1 METSYKNKNIKTVI
15 FLAFFIFLSIPTSY
29 SLFNNLNNGSYEN
42 INQIKTKL
50 GEFNPF
56 ITNCVNLDEI
66 SNTLEGQKYLILP
79 RDIYLSESL
88 ENISCLTKIVD
99 VYDDKDSD
107 EVILFFGRNNKIN
120 LLYTTS
126 ILFIYIFSTLFKS
139 HYYFIFSSIFYQ
151 INLNVLNVSENSF
164 FNILITTAFLYSSF
178 FLFLLFFNKRY
189 FDKLIY
195 KLSLNIKL
203 YDLKFPELGSK
214 FKFNDK
220 TPIFLLFIG
229 SVFLGIKEYL
239 AKSKYEYFNDELIV
253 LLTSA
258 KMEYL
263 GLTSIQSTVKHHTPF
278 NSQVFQSIYKLS
290 EFSDFLLGIV
300 LLEIFYA
307 FATSVLLFL
316 TLNKVKKNN
325 LLSFLFSF
333 GFLLFMSFQL
343 LLNRQLAHFLYVL
356 IIYLIIEYIE
366 NPREYKLFFILFIC
380 VLQIYNLETY
390 ALPITFILL
399 SIFVQ
404 FFTTFK
410 SYLKS
415 IFYGFISILIIY
427 SSFFFNGEFY
437 QLFMS
442 NYYFHLFNTI
452 RGSSIEKLLQAIG
465 FSKSFSLKHIIFV
478 IIFTRIIFI
487 IKNRKLSDNY
497 LETLFSFWFL
507 GELLHIILSGPRS
520 MHYGLVLVAPTT
532 FIVYFYL
539 SNAKNLKSSFILL
552 TTLIFLYGNFT
563 VTINSTISSFYDNN
577 QVKVE
582 DILDKEDKVEINRL
596 LNKKGQ
602 PSPILTWVHP
612 NDWNFVHLST
622 NTLPSTR
629 YWYWFYMKYFPSEN
643 KYNWEGN
650 WNENEIIKQ
659 WKSDL
664 ETEQPQFAIVDKNL
678 DKYPYFFES
687 ELNSNYKN
695 IFESEKWI
703 LYQKR

>member
-1 METSYKNKNIKTVI
+1 M
-15 FLAFFIFLSIPTSY
+15 
-29 SLFNNLNNGSYEN
+29 
-42 INQIKTKL
+42 
-50 GEFNPF
+50 
-56 ITNCVNLDEI
+56 
-66 SNTLEGQKYLILP
+66 
-79 RDIYLSESL
+79 
-88 ENISCLTKIVD
+88 
-99 VYDDKDSD
+99 
-107 EVILFFGRNNKIN
+107 
-120 LLYTTS
+120 
-126 ILFIYIFSTLFKS
+126 
-139 HYYFIFSSIFYQ
+139 
-151 INLNVLNVSENSF
+151 
-164 FNILITTAFLYSSF
+164 
-178 FLFLLFFNKRY
+178 
-189 FDKLIY
+189 
-195 KLSLNIKL
+195 
-203 YDLKFPELGSK
+203 
-214 FKFNDK
+214 
-220 TPIFLLFIG
+220 
-229 SVFLGIKEYL
+229 
-239 AKSKYEYFNDELIV
+239 
-253 LLTSA
+253 
-258 KMEYL
+258 
-263 GLTSIQSTVKHHTPF
+263 
-278 NSQVFQSIYKLS
+278 
-290 EFSDFLLGIV
+290 
-300 LLEIFYA
+300 
-307 FATSVLLFL
+307 
-316 TLNKVKKNN
+316 
-325 LLSFLFSF
+325 
-333 GFLLFMSFQL
+333 
-343 LLNRQLAHFLYVL
+343 
-356 IIYLIIEYIE
+356 IIEYIE

-404 FFTTFK
+404 IFTTFK

-487 IKNRKLSDNY
+487 IKNRKLSGNY

-602 PSPILTWVHP
+602 SIT
-612 NDWNFVHLST
+612 NF
-622 NTLPSTR
+622 
-629 YWYWFYMKYFPSEN
+629 
-643 KYNWEGN
+643 
-650 WNENEIIKQ
+650 
-659 WKSDL
+659 
-664 ETEQPQFAIVDKNL
+664 
-678 DKYPYFFES
+678 
-687 ELNSNYKN
+687 
-695 IFESEKWI
+695 
-703 LYQKR
+703 

>member
-1 METSYKNKNIKTVI
+1 M
-15 FLAFFIFLSIPTSY
+15 
-29 SLFNNLNNGSYEN
+29 LNNNFY
-42 INQIKTKL
+42 
-50 GEFNPF
+50 
-56 ITNCVNLDEI
+56 IT
-66 SNTLEGQKYLILP
+66 
-79 RDIYLSESL
+79 
-88 ENISCLTKIVD
+88 
-99 VYDDKDSD
+99 
-107 EVILFFGRNNKIN
+107 
-120 LLYTTS
+120 
-126 ILFIYIFSTLFKS
+126 
-139 HYYFIFSSIFYQ
+139 
-151 INLNVLNVSENSF
+151 
-164 FNILITTAFLYSSF
+164 FNIC
-178 FLFLLFFNKRY
+178 
-189 FDKLIY
+189 
-195 KLSLNIKL
+195 
-203 YDLKFPELGSK
+203 
-214 FKFNDK
+214 
-220 TPIFLLFIG
+220 
-229 SVFLGIKEYL
+229 
-239 AKSKYEYFNDELIV
+239 
-253 LLTSA
+253 
-258 KMEYL
+258 
-263 GLTSIQSTVKHHTPF
+263 
-278 NSQVFQSIYKLS
+278 
-290 EFSDFLLGIV
+290 SDFYD
-300 LLEIFYA
+300 FY
-307 FATSVLLFL
+307 
-316 TLNKVKKNN
+316 
-325 LLSFLFSF
+325 
-333 GFLLFMSFQL
+333 
-343 LLNRQLAHFLYVL
+343 
-356 IIYLIIEYIE
+356 
-366 NPREYKLFFILFIC
+366 
-380 VLQIYNLETY
+380 
-390 ALPITFILL
+390 
-399 SIFVQ
+399 
-404 FFTTFK
+404 
-410 SYLKS
+410 SYLKVFS
-415 IFYGFISILIIY
+415 MDLFLFDNL
-427 SSFFFNGEFY
+427 FKFLFNGEFY

-687 ELNSNYKN
+687 ELGAT
-695 IFESEKWI
+695 IEKF
-703 LYQKR
+703 L